1 MSWLRYTKQQLLGEA
16 SALDAGA
23 DPRVLAQMM
32 VALDRFR
39 DSDIAVAPNQI
50 APLRQFFRDWRSEL
64 E

>member
-1 MSWLRYTKQQLLGEA
+1 MT
-16 SALDAGA
+16 
-23 DPRVLAQMM
+23 

-39 DSDIAVAPNQI
+39 DSDIAGAPNQI